1 MKKIIIIILFCAVLI
16 PFYYQ
21 IASGIPAFARK
32 YQTSCNTCHTVYPQL
47 NAFGESFRINGY
59 QFQKDDEEKI
69 KEKQVELGSE
79 AYKRV
84 WPDAV
89 WPSFMPGSSPF
100 SIRGRTAFAISTD
113 TAGQTT
119 SEFGMPA
126 LQFYGA
132 GVLGK
137 DISIWVGAH
146 LFENNEPGSIDNF
159 FVKFDNLFTDYLPEQ
174 LLYVKVGQFI
184 PELVPFATLHRSLVE
199 SPYAF
204 NTYDP
209 SMGRG
214 FVAGHV
220 HGAGPFGIEKF
231 QLGLE
236 LSGLVDGKL
245 RYVAGIV
252 NGNGVAADNNSGKD
266 LYGRLAFKFGGLGF
280 DGVAGDG
287 AASQDSS
294 NNLGETSFTLG
305 AFGYKGIGTSGGST
319 DYDFY
324 RAGGDINFQ
333 YKKLSIV
340 GGYISGSNGV
350 FDDMKYTLYFGEAQY
365 MIYPWLL
372 GIFRY
377 EQANP
382 KSLESFKQFVV
393 HFSSL
398 IVANVKVKLETR
410 LNPDKMERY
419 NMFLGLDFAF

>member
-32 YQTSCNTCHTVYPQL
+32 YQTSCNTCHTIYPQL

-100 SIRGRTAFAISTD
+100 SLRGRTAFKIDTD
-113 TAGQTT
+113 TSGATT

-137 DISIWVGAH
+137 DISIWVGVH
-146 LFENNEPGSIDNF
+146 LFENGVPGSIDNF

-184 PELVPFATLHRSLVE
+184 PELVPFATNHRGLTE
-199 SPYAF
+199 SAYAL

-209 SMGRG
+209 SMGRS
-214 FVAGHV
+214 FVASHA
-220 HGAGPFGIEKF
+220 HGAGPFGIELF

-236 LSGLVDGKL
+236 LSGVVGGKL

-252 NGNGVAADNNSGKD
+252 NGNGIAIDNNSGKD
-266 LYGRLAFKFGGLGF
+266 FYGRLAYKLGGVGF

-287 AASQDSS
+287 SSSQDSS
-294 NNLGETSFTLG
+294 NNIGETSFTFG
-305 AFGYKGIGTSGGST
+305 AFGYKGVGTGTGLI
-319 DYDFY
+319 DYDFN
-324 RAGGDINFQ
+324 RVGSDINFQ
-333 YKKLSIV
+333 YKSLSIV
-340 GGYISGSNGV
+340 GGLILGSNGEK
-350 FDDMKYTLYFGEAQY
+350 DNMKYSLFFGEVQY

-372 GIFRY
+372 GLVRY

-382 KSLESFKQFVV
+382 NTLESVKQYVI

-398 IVANVKVKLETR
+398 VVANVKIKAETR
-410 LNPDKMERY
+410 INPDKIENY
-419 NMFLGLDFAF
+419 NFFMGLDFAF